1 MGLIVGR
8 MGIGAALEGPL
19 FQVDRLEG
27 CGRVLTTGI
36 SLAVAA
42 CTGEGRG
49 AMFSLPVACGAFVP
63 SVRPMRDFLN
73 QEGLEVEVG
82 VVSVESFDPR

>member
-1 MGLIVGR
+1 M
-8 MGIGAALEGPL
+8 GAALEGPL
-19 FQVDRLEG
+19 FQVDLLEA
-27 CGRVLTTGI
+27 CGRVLVTGI

-49 AMFSLPVACGAFVP
+49 AMFSLPVACGGAFVL

-73 QEGLEVEVG
+73 QEGLVVEVG